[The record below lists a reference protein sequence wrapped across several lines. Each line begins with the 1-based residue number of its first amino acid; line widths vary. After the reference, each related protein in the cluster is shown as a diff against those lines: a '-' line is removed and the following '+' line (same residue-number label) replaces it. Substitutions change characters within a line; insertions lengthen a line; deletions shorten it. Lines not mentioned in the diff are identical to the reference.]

1 MAAWTAANISELV
14 LMSSNH
20 SRSSSDLAPPLV
32 NRRDLRHDVDA
43 GGQPAFHQT
52 APDFAGFFV
61 TAYCAKYD
69 LFASHIKSAVGR
81 RWEFVKDPASKGR
94 SMLTQIKFGT
104 SGWRAVMAEEFTFAN
119 VRRAVEGIARYVV
132 LQKPQGARVIVGRD
146 PRFLG
151 ETFCSMA
158 AEILAA
164 HGITPLVVAEPAPTP
179 AFAYAVIQSK
189 ADGVINFTASH
200 NPPEYNGIKFSTP
213 DGCPAL
219 PEVTKKIEAEIVAGD
234 NPPSTMEAASA
245 DKGTL
250 DPKPMYLKRLG
261 EIIDLEAIRK
271 AGVRVAFDPM
281 WGAARGYSDELLRSA
296 GADVA
301 TVHDYRDVLFGGH
314 APEPDDHLLEDLRIK
329 MRETGAQI
337 GIATDGDAD
346 RFGIVDG
353 DGTFLQP
360 NYVIALLFDYLVE
373 SRGWKNGVAKSVATT
388 NLINA
393 LAEKHGV
400 ELYETPVGF
409 KYIGELIMQDKI
421 AIGGEESAGLS
432 IRHHVPEK
440 DGLLAG
446 LLCCE
451 AVAKRGKPLGEQL
464 KAISNQVGSYY
475 PQRENFRLTPEVKG
489 KFTEKLRVDPKEFVG
504 HSVSQVVR
512 TDGLKL
518 LFDDGSWVCYRL
530 SGTEPVVRVYTEARS
545 ERGSEKLST
554 AAKNWIFE

>member
-1 MAAWTAANISELV
+1 
-14 LMSSNH
+14 
-20 SRSSSDLAPPLV
+20 
-32 NRRDLRHDVDA
+32 
-43 GGQPAFHQT
+43 
-52 APDFAGFFV
+52 
-61 TAYCAKYD
+61 
-69 LFASHIKSAVGR
+69 
-81 RWEFVKDPASKGR
+81 
-94 SMLTQIKFGT
+94 MLTQIKFGT

-119 VRRAVEGIARYVV
+119 VQRAVTGIARY
-132 LQKPQGARVIVGRD
+132 LASQKPQGGRVIVGRD

-158 AEILAA
+158 AEILAT
-164 HGITPLVVAEPAPTP
+164 HGIVPLVVAEAAPTP
-179 AFAYAVIQSK
+179 AFAHAVVQDK

-234 NPPSTMEAASA
+234 SASA
-245 DKGTL
+245 KGSSSVPAEQASL
-250 DPKPMYLKRLG
+250 DPKPGYLKRLG
-261 EIIDLEAIRK
+261 EIVDLDVIGK
-271 AGVRVAFDPM
+271 ANLRVVFDPM
-281 WGAARGYSDELLRSA
+281 WGAARGYSDELLRGA
-296 GADVA
+296 GLQVA

-314 APEPDDHLLEDLRIK
+314 APEPDDHLLEDLRKK

-346 RFGIVDG
+346 RFGVVDA
-353 DGTFLQP
+353 DGKFMQP

-393 LAEKHGV
+393 LAKHHEV
-400 ELYETPVGF
+400 ELHETPVGF

-451 AVAKRGKPLGEQL
+451 AVARRGKSLGAQL
-464 KAISNQVGSYY
+464 KAISNQVGSYF
-475 PQRENFRLTPEVKG
+475 PERQNFRLTPEVKD
-489 KFTEKLRVDPKEFVG
+489 KFTEKLKSDPWDFCG
-504 HSVSQVVR
+504 HPINQVVR

-518 LFDDGSWVCYRL
+518 VFSDGSWVCYRL

-545 ERGSEKLST
+545 EKGLEKLST
-554 AAKNWIFE
+554 AAKHWIFE

>member
-1 MAAWTAANISELV
+1 
-14 LMSSNH
+14 
-20 SRSSSDLAPPLV
+20 
-32 NRRDLRHDVDA
+32 
-43 GGQPAFHQT
+43 
-52 APDFAGFFV
+52 
-61 TAYCAKYD
+61 
-69 LFASHIKSAVGR
+69 
-81 RWEFVKDPASKGR
+81 
-94 SMLTQIKFGT
+94 MLTQIKFGT

-119 VRRAVEGIARYVV
+119 VRRAVGGIARYVAA
-132 LQKPQGARVIVGRD
+132 QKPLGEKPARVIVGRD

-151 ETFCSMA
+151 ETFCAMA
-158 AEILAA
+158 ADILAG
-164 HGITPLVVAEPAPTP
+164 HGISPLVVAEPAPTP
-179 AFAYAVIQSK
+179 ALAYAVIQSK

-219 PEVTKKIEAEIVAGD
+219 PEVTKKIEAEITAGD
-234 NPPSTMEAASA
+234 AASFVGTGGGA
-245 DKGTL
+245 PAATGTL
-250 DPKPMYLKRLG
+250 DPKPGYLKRLG
-261 EIIDLEAIRK
+261 EIVDLTAIRK
-271 AGVRVAFDPM
+271 AGLRVAFDPM

-296 GADVA
+296 GVEVA

-314 APEPDDHLLEDLRIK
+314 APEPDDHLLEDLRKK
-329 MRETGAQI
+329 MRETGAKI

-346 RFGIVDG
+346 RFGIIDA

-400 ELYETPVGF
+400 ELHETPVGF

-451 AVAKRGKPLGEQL
+451 AVSRRGKSLKEQL
-464 KAISNQVGSYY
+464 QAMCNQVGSFY
-475 PQRENFRLTPEVKG
+475 PRRDNFRLTPVVKE
-489 KFTEKLRVDPKEFVG
+489 KFTEKLRSNPREFCG
-504 HSVSQVVR
+504 REVSQVVR

-518 LFDDGSWVCYRL
+518 VFSDGSWVCYRL
-530 SGTEPVVRVYTEARS
+530 SGTEPVVRVYSEARS
-545 ERGSEKLST
+545 EKGLEKLST